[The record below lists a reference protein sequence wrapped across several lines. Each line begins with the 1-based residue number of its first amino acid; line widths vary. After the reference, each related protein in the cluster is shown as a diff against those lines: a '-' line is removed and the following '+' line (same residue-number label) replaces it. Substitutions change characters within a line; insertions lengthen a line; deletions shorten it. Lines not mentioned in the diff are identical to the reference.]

1 MKKDSL
7 TYLKEISNAFRNYQD
22 INKELDLNLLNKIY
36 GYTLKIDDLNE
47 DEKIE
52 LDNFIKENQ
61 FSINHI
67 ANIFLDKE
75 KKINLDK
82 RLKFMCPIALASTPS
97 VVKSLKGK
105 TESLKEIFRK
115 EKSIKILCKTYP
127 KAA

>member
-7 TYLKEISNAFRNYQD
+7 TYLKEVSNAFRNYQD
-22 INKELDLNLLNKIY
+22 INEELDLNLLNKIY
-36 GYTLKIDDLNE
+36 GYSLRIDDLTE

-61 FSINHI
+61 ISINHI

-75 KKINLDK
+75 KKLNLDK
-82 RLKFMCPIALASTPS
+82 RLKFMCPIALAPTPS

-105 TESLKEIFRK
+105 RYDYIKTNRK
-115 EKSIKILCKTYP
+115 K
-127 KAA
+127 

>member
-7 TYLKEISNAFRNYQD
+7 TYLKEVSIAFRNYQD
-22 INKELDLNLLNKIY
+22 INEKLDLNLLNKIY
-36 GYTLKIDDLNE
+36 GYTLRIDDLTE

-61 FSINHI
+61 ISINHI

-75 KKINLDK
+75 KKVNLDK
-82 RLKFMCPIALASTPS
+82 RLKFMCPIALAPTPS